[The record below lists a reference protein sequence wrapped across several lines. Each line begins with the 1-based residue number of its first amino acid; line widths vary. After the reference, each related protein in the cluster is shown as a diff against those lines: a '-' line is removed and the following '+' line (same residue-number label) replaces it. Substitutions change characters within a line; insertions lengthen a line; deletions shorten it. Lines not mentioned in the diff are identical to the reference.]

1 MSNNFFKTTEN
12 TQTTFKIK
20 QVLQLTNFKCF
31 GLSSSFGIHYTD
43 LGDVM
48 RPWEREQFPEKVQLE
63 MASKNLSYDSR
74 FPLQIINKRKEDS
87 AVHHGEGGS
96 IDFIQ

>member
-1 MSNNFFKTTEN
+1 MQFNN
-12 TQTTFKIK
+12 
-20 QVLQLTNFKCF
+20 LLCF
-31 GLSSSFGIHYTD
+31 EPLFSCGIHNTD
-43 LGDVM
+43 LDDVM
-48 RPWEREQFPEKVQLE
+48 RPWEREQFPEKVHLE
-63 MASKNLSYDSR
+63 MASKNMSYDSR